1 VLSQERKP
9 SVIKSKK
16 IEALDN
22 ASVKLTVSVKKDYIQ
37 QQYDELVTEYCK
49 NVRMDGFR
57 KGKVPPNV
65 LLRKYGDSIM
75 AETTEKVIRSSLE
88 EVLQKIDQKPIATSI
103 PEVDTKKGL
112 ELGKDYTYSAT
123 YDTYPD
129 IKLPAYKGV
138 SFEELQVKISDED
151 MDRELK
157 ALQEQNSIVI
167 DKKDAT
173 VLKGDI
179 VNIDY
184 AELDEQ
190 EQEIPD
196 SKREG
201 FVFETGSG
209 YNLYKIDDELV
220 GMTTGDEK
228 IISKD
233 YAEDFE
239 FKELAGRS
247 VRLKVKLNAV
257 KEKQLPEI
265 NDELAQDI
273 SDKYENLEDLKKD
286 IRQRLEEYAAQKIRE
301 HNISQILENIADQAE
316 VPLPKSMVDGE
327 LEDQWQRFISRLG
340 GDEARILR
348 QLEAE
353 GRNKEQIQGEWRAG
367 AEKKLKLQLVVN
379 EMVKQEGIELEDKEI
394 DERIQKEA
402 DSQNMSLEEARDMME
417 RNNYL
422 GFLKYDLKNE
432 KLYDILLG
440 SGTRKKGKKVKFLDL
455 VQGNY

>member
-1 VLSQERKP
+1 
-9 SVIKSKK
+9 VIKSKK

-37 QQYDELVTEYCK
+37 KQYDDLVAEYCK
-49 NVRMDGFR
+49 TVRMDGFR
-57 KGKVPPNV
+57 KGKVPANV
-65 LLRKYGDSIM
+65 LLRKYGEAIL
-75 AETTEKVIRSSLE
+75 AETMEKVIRGSLE
-88 EVLQKIDQKPIATSI
+88 EALKKVDQKPIATSI

-123 YDTYPD
+123 YDTYPE
-129 IKLPAYKGV
+129 IKLPEYKGQ
-138 SFEELQVKISDED
+138 SYEELQVKIGEED
-151 MDRELK
+151 MDRELQ
-157 ALQEQNSIVI
+157 ALQEQNSIVT

-173 VLKGDI
+173 VLSGDI
-179 VNIDY
+179 VNVDY

-190 EQEIPD
+190 DQEVPGN
-196 SKREG
+196 KREG

-209 YNLYKIDDELV
+209 YNLYKIDNDLV
-220 GMTTGDEK
+220 GMKVGEEK
-228 IISKD
+228 VISKV
-233 YAEDFE
+233 YPEDFE

-257 KEKQLPEI
+257 KEKQLPDI

-273 SDKYENLEDLKKD
+273 SEKYENLDDLKKD
-286 IRQRLEEYAAQKIRE
+286 IRTRLEEYAAQKIRE
-301 HNISQILENIADQAE
+301 HNISQILEKITDQSE
-316 VPLPKSMVDGE
+316 VPLPKSMVDSE
-327 LEDQWQRFISRLG
+327 LEDQWRRFISRLG
-340 GDEARILR
+340 GEEAPILR

-353 GRNKEQIQGEWRAG
+353 GRSKEQIQDEWRAG

-379 EMVKQEGIELEDKEI
+379 EMVKQEGIKLEDKEI
-394 DERIQKEA
+394 EERIQREA
-402 DSQNMSLEEARDMME
+402 DSQNMSLEEAKDMMK

-422 GFLKYDLKNE
+422 DFLKYDLKNE
-432 KLYDILLG
+432 KLYDTLLE

>member
-1 VLSQERKP
+1 
-9 SVIKSKK
+9 VIKSKK

-22 ASVKLTVSVKKDYIQ
+22 SSVKLTVSVKKDYIQ
-37 QQYDELVTEYCK
+37 QQYDDLVGEYCK
-49 NVRMDGFR
+49 TVRMDGFR

-65 LLRKYGDSIM
+65 LLRKYGDAIL

-88 EVLQKIDQKPIATSI
+88 EVLQKVDQKPIATSV
-103 PEVDTKKGL
+103 PEVDMKKDL
-112 ELGKDYTYSAT
+112 ELGKDYTYSAI

-129 IKLPAYKGV
+129 IKLPEYKGV
-138 SFEELQVKISDED
+138 RYEELQVKVGTED

-167 DKKDAT
+167 DKKDGT
-173 VLKGDI
+173 VLNGDI

-184 AELDEQ
+184 VELDEQ
-190 EQEIPD
+190 DQEIPD
-196 SKREG
+196 KKREG

-220 GMTTGDEK
+220 GMKTGEEK
-228 IISKD
+228 VITKD
-233 YAEDFE
+233 YPEDFE
-239 FKELAGRS
+239 FKELAGKS
-247 VRLKVKLNAV
+247 VRLMVKLNAV

-286 IRQRLEEYAAQKIRE
+286 IRKRLEEYAAQKVRE
-301 HNISQILENIADQAE
+301 HNISQIIEKIAEQAE
-316 VPLPKSMVDGE
+316 VPLPKSMVDSE
-327 LEDQWQRFISRLG
+327 LEDQWHRFISRVG
-340 GDEARILR
+340 GNEAPVLR

-353 GRNKEQIQGEWRAG
+353 GRSKEQIQGEWRSG

-379 EMVKQEGIELEDKEI
+379 EMVKQEAIELEDKEI
-394 DERIQKEA
+394 EERIQEEA
-402 DSQNMSLEEARDMME
+402 EAQNMSLEEAKSTMA
-417 RNNYL
+417 RNNYID
-422 GFLKYDLKNE
+422 FLKYDLKNE
-432 KLYDILLG
+432 KLYDILLET
-440 SGTRKKGKKVKFLDL
+440 GTAQKGKKVKFLDL

>member
-1 VLSQERKP
+1 
-9 SVIKSKK
+9 VIKSKK

-37 QQYDELVTEYCK
+37 KQYDDLVAEYCK
-49 NVRMDGFR
+49 TVRMDGFR
-57 KGKVPPNV
+57 KGKVPANV
-65 LLRKYGDSIM
+65 LLRKYGEAIL
-75 AETTEKVIRSSLE
+75 AETMEKVIRGSLE
-88 EVLQKIDQKPIATSI
+88 EALKKVDQKPIATSI

-123 YDTYPD
+123 YDTYPE
-129 IKLPAYKGV
+129 IKLPEYKGQ
-138 SFEELQVKISDED
+138 SYEELQVKIGEED
-151 MDRELK
+151 MDRELQ
-157 ALQEQNSIVI
+157 ALQEQNSIVT

-173 VLKGDI
+173 VLSGDI
-179 VNIDY
+179 VNVDY

-190 EQEIPD
+190 DQEVPGN
-196 SKREG
+196 KREG

-209 YNLYKIDDELV
+209 YNLYKIDNDLV
-220 GMTTGDEK
+220 GMKVGEEK
-228 IISKD
+228 VISKV
-233 YAEDFE
+233 YPEDFE

-257 KEKQLPEI
+257 KEKQLPDI

-273 SDKYENLEDLKKD
+273 SEKYENLDDLKKD
-286 IRQRLEEYAAQKIRE
+286 IRTRLEEYAAQKIRE
-301 HNISQILENIADQAE
+301 HNISQILEKITDQSE
-316 VPLPKSMVDGE
+316 VPLPKSMVDSE
-327 LEDQWQRFISRLG
+327 LEDQWRRFISRLG
-340 GDEARILR
+340 GEEAPILR

-353 GRNKEQIQGEWRAG
+353 GRSKEQIQDEWRAG

-379 EMVKQEGIELEDKEI
+379 EMVKQEGIKLEDKEI
-394 DERIQKEA
+394 EERIQREA
-402 DSQNMSLEEARDMME
+402 DSQNMSLEEAKDMMK

-422 GFLKYDLKNE
+422 DFLKYDLKNE
-432 KLYDILLG
+432 KLYDTILE

>member
-1 VLSQERKP
+1 M
-9 SVIKSKK
+9 IKSKK
-16 IEALDN
+16 IEAQEN

-37 QQYDELVTEYCK
+37 QQYDELVSEYCK
-49 NVRMDGFR
+49 TVRMDGFR

-65 LLRKYGDSIM
+65 LLRKYGDAIL
-75 AETTEKVIRSSLE
+75 AETMEKVIRNSLE
-88 EVLQKIDQKPIATSI
+88 EALRKVDQKPIATSI
-103 PEVDTKKGL
+103 PEVDTKKSL

-129 IKLPAYKGV
+129 IKLPEYKGQ
-138 SFEELQVKISDED
+138 SYEELQVKVSEED
-151 MDRELK
+151 MDRELQ

-173 VLKGDI
+173 VLTGDI
-179 VNIDY
+179 VNVDY
-184 AELDEQ
+184 VELDEQ
-190 EQEIPD
+190 DQEIPAN
-196 SKREG
+196 KREG

-209 YNLYKIDDELV
+209 YNLYKIDNDLV
-220 GMTTGDEK
+220 GMKAGEEK

-233 YAEDFE
+233 YPEDFE

-286 IRQRLEEYAAQKIRE
+286 IRTRLEEYAAQKIRE
-301 HNISQILENIADQAE
+301 QDISQILEKIAEQAE
-316 VPLPKSMVDGE
+316 VPIPKSMVDGE
-327 LEDQWQRFISRLG
+327 LEDQWRRFISRLG
-340 GDEARILR
+340 GEEAPVLR

-353 GRNKEQIQGEWRAG
+353 GRSKEQVQQEWRAG

-402 DSQNMSLEEARDMME
+402 NAQNMSFDEAKDMMN

-422 GFLKYDLKNE
+422 DFLKYDLKNE
-432 KLYDILLG
+432 KLYDILVD

>member
-1 VLSQERKP
+1 M
-9 SVIKSKK
+9 IKSKK

-37 QQYDELVTEYCK
+37 EQYDDLVAEYCK

-57 KGKVPPNV
+57 KGKVPANV
-65 LLRKYGDSIM
+65 LLRKYGEAIL
-75 AETTEKVIRSSLE
+75 AETMERVIRGSLE
-88 EVLQKIDQKPIATSI
+88 EALKKVDKKPIAISI

-123 YDTYPD
+123 YDTYPE
-129 IKLPAYKGV
+129 IKLPEYKGQ
-138 SFEELQVKISDED
+138 SYEELQVKVGEED
-151 MDRELK
+151 MDRELQ
-157 ALQEQNSIVI
+157 ALQEQNSIVT

-173 VLKGDI
+173 VLSGDI

-190 EQEIPD
+190 DQEIPG

-209 YNLYKIDDELV
+209 YNLYKIDNDLV
-220 GMTTGDEK
+220 GVKVGEEK
-228 IISKD
+228 VISKQ
-233 YAEDFE
+233 YPEDFE

-273 SDKYENLEDLKKD
+273 SDKYENLDDLKKD
-286 IRQRLEEYAAQKIRE
+286 IRTRLEEYAAQKIRE
-301 HNISQILENIADQAE
+301 HNISQILEKITEQAE
-316 VPLPKSMVDGE
+316 VPLPKSMLDSE
-327 LEDQWQRFISRLG
+327 LEDQWRRFISRLG
-340 GDEARILR
+340 GDEAPILR

-353 GRNKEQIQGEWRAG
+353 SRSKEQIQDEWRAG

-394 DERIQKEA
+394 EERIQKEA
-402 DSQNMSLEEARDMME
+402 DAQNMSLEEAKDMIK

-422 GFLKYDLKNE
+422 GFLKFDLKNE
-432 KLYDILLG
+432 KLYDTLLE
-440 SGTRKKGKKVKFLDL
+440 SGTGKKGKKVKFLDL

>member
-1 VLSQERKP
+1 
-9 SVIKSKK
+9 VIKSKK

-37 QQYDELVTEYCK
+37 QQYDDLVGEYCK
-49 NVRMDGFR
+49 TVRMDGFR
-57 KGKVPPNV
+57 KGRVPANV
-65 LLRKYGDSIM
+65 LLRKYGEAIM
-75 AETTEKVIRSSLE
+75 AETMEKVIRSSLE
-88 EVLQKIDQKPIATSI
+88 EVLKKVDQKPIATSV

-123 YDTYPD
+123 YDIYPD
-129 IKLPAYKGV
+129 IKLSEYKGQ
-138 SFEELQVKISDED
+138 SYEELQVKVSDED

-167 DKKDAT
+167 DKKDTT
-173 VLKGDI
+173 VLNGDI

-184 AELDEQ
+184 VELGDQDAED
-190 EQEIPD
+190 PAN
-196 SKREG
+196 KREG

-209 YNLYKIDDELV
+209 YNLYKIDTDLV
-220 GMTTGDEK
+220 GMKVGDEK
-228 IISKD
+228 IINKD
-233 YAEDFE
+233 YPEDFE

-273 SDKYENLEDLKKD
+273 SDKYQNLEDLKKD
-286 IRQRLEEYAAQKIRE
+286 IRSRLEEYATQKIRE
-301 HNISQILENIADQAE
+301 HNISQILEKIAEQAE
-316 VPLPKSMVDGE
+316 VPLPKSMVE
-327 LEDQWQRFISRLG
+327 SEMEDNWRRFISRLG
-340 GDEARILR
+340 GEEAPVLR

-353 GRNKEQIQGEWRAG
+353 GRSKEQVQEDWRAG

-402 DSQNMSLEEARDMME
+402 DAQSMSFEEAKETMN

-422 GFLKYDLKNE
+422 EFLKYDLKNE
-432 KLYDILLG
+432 KLYDTLIE